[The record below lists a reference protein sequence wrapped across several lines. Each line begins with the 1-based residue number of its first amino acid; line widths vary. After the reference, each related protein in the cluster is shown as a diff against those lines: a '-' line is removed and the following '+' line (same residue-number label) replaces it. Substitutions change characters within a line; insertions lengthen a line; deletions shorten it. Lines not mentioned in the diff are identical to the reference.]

1 MVKIGIMVNFVGK
14 WYVFCVILAT
24 QISIMKKI
32 FLILLSVVLLTSCS
46 NKKSKKLLISSSGRM
61 NHALV
66 VINNDDWQGRVGDSI
81 RKFLA
86 RDMVG
91 LPQAEPVLHL
101 NQIDPRNFSDF
112 LRANRN
118 IIFIKQG
125 DKNTF
130 VSRKNVYAKPQYV
143 AEIKG
148 KTKDDIIKITK
159 KHAEEIIKEIQK
171 GDMAVFQKMHL
182 SKNYYKPEN
191 VVFFKENGVEMRVP
205 YLYQKSHDDK
215 EYVWFV
221 RDIPEGYLNIL
232 VYTLP
237 ITSPE
242 DENGENII
250 KARDEKGHYIP
261 GDKEGMHILTEKNF
275 TPEKIETKLANLKT
289 YETRGNWYMTDDFMA
304 GPFVNYTLV
313 DKKNNRL
320 IVAEGLV
327 YAPNIKKRNY
337 MFELESIIKTL
348 KLKK

>member
-1 MVKIGIMVNFVGK
+1 
-14 WYVFCVILAT
+14 
-24 QISIMKKI
+24 MKKI
-32 FLILLSVVLLTSCS
+32 FLIVIAVIVFASCS
-46 NKKSKKLLISSSGRM
+46 DKKSKKMLIGSSGRM
-61 NHALV
+61 NHVLV
-66 VINNDDWQGRVGDSI
+66 VVDNKDWQGTVGDSI

-101 NQIDPRNFSDF
+101 NQIDPRNFSNF

-118 IIFIKQG
+118 IIFIKSG

-130 VSRKNVYAKPQYV
+130 ISKKNVYAKPQYI
-143 AEIKG
+143 AEITG
-148 KTKDDIIKITK
+148 KTKDNIIKITK
-159 KHAEEIIKEIQK
+159 KHAEEIIKEIQN

-191 VVFFKENGVEMRVP
+191 VVFFKENGLEMHVP
-205 YLYQKSHDDK
+205 HLYQKSHDDK

-232 VYTLP
+232 AYTIP
-237 ITSPE
+237 ITSAK
-242 DENGENII
+242 DEAGENII
-250 KARDEKGHYIP
+250 KARDERGYYIP
-261 GDKEGMHILTEKNF
+261 GSKEGMHVLTEKNF

-304 GPFVNYTLV
+304 GPFVNYTVV

-320 IVAEGLV
+320 IVVEGLV
-327 YAPNIKKRNY
+327 YAPNAKKRNY

-348 KLKK
+348 KLTEKNS